1 MPLTI
6 TEEMMEQDPFFQM
19 GFQVGFQE
27 GVRIGRKKVVQKV
40 IQKVYLRGDF
50 SPQEVA
56 DLLEVPLEFVK
67 EAIAELQKEK
77 EEK

>member
-19 GFQVGFQE
+19 GFQE
-27 GVRIGRKKVVQKV
+27 GVRIGRKKV
-40 IQKVYLRGDF
+40 IQKLYLRGDF
-50 SPQEVA
+50 SPKGIA
-56 DLLEVPLEFVK
+56 DLLEVPLEFVE
-67 EAIAELQKEK
+67 EAIAELQKGK

>member
-27 GVRIGRKKVVQKV
+27 GVRIGRKKV

-56 DLLEVPLEFVK
+56 DLLEVSLEFVK